1 MKKFIDNV
9 LLAVEDMVEGFV
21 SVYDG
26 IVKKVPDAQVI
37 AAKQKKE
44 GKTGVVI
51 GNGAGHEPAC
61 IGFVGEGMLD
71 CNAYGG
77 IFSAPDPMTL
87 LSSIEEA
94 DTGNGVLILVSNHS
108 GDVLNS
114 KMAVDMAREEGIQAE
129 SVILYDDILS
139 APPSQAKER
148 RGTAGTVFAYKT
160 AGACAQEGKSLQEVK
175 RIAEK
180 TRDRTRTITAALA
193 PGISPLTGKP
203 MFYIGEDEI
212 QMGIGVHGE
221 AAAHVMKYES
231 AQKTAAFMLDKLMEE
246 LECGPKEQMA
256 VFVNGCGQ
264 TTYMELMIFYNEIR
278 KLLCKR
284 KIPLLTP
291 LVGSFVTTQEM
302 AGIALSV
309 CCMDREL
316 ETYWRERTV
325 TAAFPW

>member
-1 MKKFIDNV
+1 MKKFINDV
-9 LLAVEDMVEGFV
+9 SSAVEDTVEGFL
-21 SVYDG
+21 SVYGG
-26 IVKKVPDAQVI
+26 IVKKVPGVQVI
-37 AAKQKKE
+37 ASKQKKAS
-44 GKTGVVI
+44 KTGVVI

-77 IFSAPDPMTL
+77 IFSAPDPVTL
-87 LSSIEEA
+87 LSAIEEA
-94 DTGNGVLILVSNHS
+94 DTGNGVLILVSNHA
-108 GDVLNS
+108 GDVMNS
-114 KMAVDMAREEGIQAE
+114 KMAVDMAKEDGIQAE

-139 APPSQAKER
+139 APPSQFKER
-148 RGTAGTVFAYKT
+148 RGTAGTVFVYKT
-160 AGACAQEGKSLQEVK
+160 AGACAQEGRSLLEVK

-203 MFYIGEDEI
+203 MFSIGEEEI

-231 AQKTAAFMLDKLMEE
+231 AQKTAEFMLDKLLEE
-246 LECGPKEQMA
+246 LKCRPGEQMA

-264 TTYMELMIFYNEIR
+264 TTYMEQMIFYNEIR
-278 KLLCKR
+278 KMLCKK
-284 KIPLLTP
+284 KIPLLPP

-302 AGIALSV
+302 AGIALSI

-316 ETYWRERTV
+316 EGYWRQRTV